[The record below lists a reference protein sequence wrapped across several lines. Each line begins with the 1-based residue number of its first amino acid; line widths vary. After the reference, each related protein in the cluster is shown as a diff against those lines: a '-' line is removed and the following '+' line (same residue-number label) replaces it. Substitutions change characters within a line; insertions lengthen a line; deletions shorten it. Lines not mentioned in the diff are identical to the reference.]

1 MTGAAF
7 ISLSDLCVLQTANY
21 DHCHFLCSNET
32 YFRASKCTE
41 TSVPWTN
48 ASEIQPWHFCKILQC
63 IHIYASLDVENKG
76 STMHPRLHHRPCMVK
91 YVMQFQNTCFHVYT
105 VQCIKGFLSVGICS
119 SVTIWA
125 LVGVVLPNQS
135 HPLCN
140 GWSNFKSSLDFGA
153 KNNQNGPTWK
163 SLNFLV

>member
-7 ISLSDLCVLQTANY
+7 ISLSDLWVLQTANY
-21 DHCHFLCSNET
+21 DHCHFLCSPET
-32 YFRASKCTE
+32 YFRASKCTK

-125 LVGVVLPNQS
+125 LVGVVPS
-135 HPLCN
+135 
-140 GWSNFKSSLDFGA
+140 
-153 KNNQNGPTWK
+153 T
-163 SLNFLV
+163 